1 MVYSLLDKNYVE
13 KYNIT
18 QETALSNV
26 EKYKEPTFFVD
37 KMYVIQNT
45 TEVYTYFVY
54 GKVIDKDNAKTS
66 EFNIA
71 VRLDKEKDLFSV
83 IPYKF
88 VEDNNYNISVGNKIE
103 LKYNEISNNIYNEF
117 AFKNITDEQM
127 INYYISEMKDRMIYD
142 VEAIYDK
149 LDKTYRENKFR
160 SKEEYRN
167 YITKNIKQIYQLN
180 LKKYQIENYN
190 SYKQY
195 ICVDQNNNYY
205 VINEKNPGQYE
216 LILDIYTIDIPI
228 YREEYNK
235 ATDAQKGTLCID
247 RFIKN
252 INSENY
258 TLAYKMLSEGFKN
271 NYFKNEASF
280 VDYAITHF
288 LGKNISFKES
298 QTQEGLYIYK
308 IILSQENLGETQKN
322 FIVKLKE
329 GTDFELS
336 FEM

>member
-103 LKYNEISNNIYNEF
+103 LKYNEITNNTYNEF

-160 SKEEYRN
+160 SKEECRN

-195 ICVDQNNNYY
+195 ICVDQSNNYY
-205 VINEKNPGQYE
+205 IINETNPGQYE

-271 NYFKNEASF
+271 NYFKTEASF
-280 VDYAITHF
+280 AEYAMKHF
-288 LGKNISFKES
+288 LGKNISFNGV
-298 QTQEGLYIYK
+298 QTQEELYIYK
-308 IILSQENLGETQKN
+308 VTLSQEDLGETQKN

>member
-1 MVYSLLDKNYVE
+1 MYSFLDKNYIE
-13 KYNIT
+13 KYNIK

-26 EKYKEPTFFVD
+26 ENYKEPAFFVD

-45 TEVYTYFVY
+45 TQVYTYFVY
-54 GKVIDKDNAKTS
+54 GKLIDKETTKS
-66 EFNIA
+66 SKFNVVI
-71 VRLDKEKDLFSV
+71 RLDKENDLFSV

-88 VEDNNYNISVGNKIE
+88 VEDSNYNISIGNTIS

-117 AFKNITDEQM
+117 AFKNVTDEEM
-127 INYYISEMKDRMIYD
+127 INHYISDMKDRMIYD
-142 VEAIYDK
+142 VESIYDR
-149 LDKTYRENKFR
+149 LDKTYRENKFT
-160 SKEEYRN
+160 SEEECKN
-167 YITKNIKQIYQLN
+167 YITKNIMQIYKLN
-180 LKKYQIENYN
+180 VKKYQIENYD

-195 ICVDQNNNYY
+195 ICVDQDSNYY
-205 VINEKNPGQYE
+205 IINETNPGQYE

-228 YREEYNK
+228 YIEAYNK
-235 ATDAQKGTLCID
+235 ATDTQKGTICID
-247 RFIKN
+247 KFMKN
-252 INSENY
+252 VNSGNY

-288 LGKNISFKES
+288 LGKNISFKEN

-308 IILSQENLGETQKN
+308 IILSQEDLGETEKN
-322 FIVKLKE
+322 FVMQLKE